1 MTEALGPKRIGNSSY
16 TWLSRSVSQT
26 TTLSDDELL
35 PFLRRRHRALDESYT
50 PKLGPGLKRAL
61 AMTPRLLACDSAT
74 LLLDT
79 PKLRGRSPLTV
90 VGTFGPGADA
100 LAGSV
105 LPSGE
110 GLPDH
115 VYRSGEPYV
124 CADVT
129 DDPLAQG
136 AEVYASP
143 HARSLLAVPI
153 RLEQRVCGVVQ
164 LARHR
169 KNSPFREKDSALC
182 DLLEQY
188 FSAALSN
195 AVDLIKQNELAHT
208 DDLTGLHNHRGL
220 APFVEQVVSN
230 ALTRD
235 QDACVLF
242 IDLDHLKA
250 VNAAH
255 GHRAG
260 SEAIRRTGHIIGR
273 LATSVGRAYRFGGD
287 EFIVVCPHRTLEE
300 GEALTEQI
308 RQAVA
313 SEVAGPIRG
322 GGSLPVQQISAGVA
336 SVALSLR
343 PEPRDGTRFGERLMA
358 AADRALLR
366 AKRQGRAITVRAS
379 RRDDVL
385 GKV

>member
-1 MTEALGPKRIGNSSY
+1 M
-16 TWLSRSVSQT
+16 
-26 TTLSDDELL
+26 
-35 PFLRRRHRALDESYT
+35 DESHT
-50 PKLGPGLKRAL
+50 PKLGPALQRAL
-61 AMTPRLLACDSAT
+61 AMAPRLVACDSGT

-90 VGTFGPGADA
+90 VGAFGSGSEQ
-100 LAGSV
+100 LAGTV
-105 LPSGE
+105 VPSGQ
-110 GLPDH
+110 GLPGH
-115 VYRSGEPYV
+115 VYRTGAHYL
-124 CADVT
+124 CTDVT
-129 DDPLAQG
+129 ADPLASG
-136 AEVYASP
+136 AEMHASP
-143 HARSLLAVPI
+143 LARSLLTVPI
-153 RLEQRVCGVVQ
+153 RLEQRICGVIE
-164 LARHR
+164 LGRHR
-169 KNSPFREKDSALC
+169 KNSPFRERDESLS
-182 DLLEQY
+182 DLLSQY
-188 FSAALSN
+188 FSAALAN
-195 AVDLIKQNELAHT
+195 AVDVIKQNELAHT

-230 ALTRD
+230 ALKRD

-242 IDLDHLKA
+242 MDLDHLKA

-273 LATSVGRAYRFGGD
+273 LATTIGRAYRFGGD

-300 GEALTEQI
+300 GETLTENI
-308 RQAVA
+308 RATVA
-313 SEVAGPIRG
+313 KEVAGPMRG
-322 GGSLPVQQISAGVA
+322 GGALPVQQISAGIA
-336 SVALSLR
+336 SVSASLR
-343 PEPRDGTRFGERLMA
+343 PEPRDGVRFGERLMA